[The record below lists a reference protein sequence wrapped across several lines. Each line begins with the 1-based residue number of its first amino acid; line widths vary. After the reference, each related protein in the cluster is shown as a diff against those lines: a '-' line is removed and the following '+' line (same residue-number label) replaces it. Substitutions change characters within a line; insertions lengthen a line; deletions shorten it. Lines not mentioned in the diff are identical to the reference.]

1 MSVLG
6 FIRSSTIDTAE
17 AAMVLPFDPD
27 EEEEALLKAGRPTSS
42 SQPSSSSA
50 AALQEAWDW
59 LRTQLDTALE
69 MKPSVSNTGCC
80 AECVLQLRLPNT
92 GTAVKV
98 GFEASINNYPFSTL
112 KTILID
118 VSCCL

>member
-6 FIRSSTIDTAE
+6 FKRSSASDTAE

-27 EEEEALLKAGRPTSS
+27 EEEPTSS
-42 SQPSSSSA
+42 SQPSSSSTA
-50 AALQEAWDW
+50 AALQEAWEW

-69 MKPSVSNTGCC
+69 MKPSGSNTGCC

-92 GTAVKV
+92 GTTVKV
-98 GFEASINNYPFSTL
+98 GFEAKINNYPF
-112 KTILID
+112 
-118 VSCCL
+118 